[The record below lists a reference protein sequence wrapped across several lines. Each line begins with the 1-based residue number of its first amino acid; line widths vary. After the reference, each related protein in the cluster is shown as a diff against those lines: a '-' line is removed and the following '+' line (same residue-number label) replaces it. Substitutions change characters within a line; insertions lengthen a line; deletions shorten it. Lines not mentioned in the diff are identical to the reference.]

1 MKNRFLVAN
10 PFGTFLIR
18 CDTMDEVK
26 EFVRQHLSKC
36 KQAYKKLVG
45 EGVEVQAHNYQVRDL
60 TEIRTYADYLL
71 DNH

>member
-26 EFVRQHLSKC
+26 EFVRQHM
-36 KQAYKKLVG
+36 KQCAPAFRMLVKR
-45 EGVEVQAHNYQVRDL
+45 ELMANDYQIRDL